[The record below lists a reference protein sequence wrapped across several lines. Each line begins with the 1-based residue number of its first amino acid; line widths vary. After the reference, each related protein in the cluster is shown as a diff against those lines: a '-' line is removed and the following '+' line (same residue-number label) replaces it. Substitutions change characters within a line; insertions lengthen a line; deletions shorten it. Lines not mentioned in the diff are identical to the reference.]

1 MQITINVSDKQIKS
15 AINELLDNE
24 IFDQYDKALIKEAH
38 YKKSVTANDIFECA
52 QFQERLAKALR
63 TVAQDAVE
71 DSLYETVCYDVEVV
85 QVTHIMNS
93 LDKMLADFR
102 EKQAA
107 NREAEEVK
115 RMVKTLE
122 KAGFK
127 IVKA

>member
-1 MQITINVSDKQIKS
+1 
-15 AINELLDNE
+15 
-24 IFDQYDKALIKEAH
+24 
-38 YKKSVTANDIFECA
+38 
-52 QFQERLAKALR
+52 LAKALR
-63 TVAQDAVE
+63 TVAEDAVL
-71 DSLYETVCYDVEVV
+71 DSLHETVCNDVEVV
-85 QVTHIMNS
+85 QVPGIIKI
-93 LDKMLADFR
+93 LDKMLSDFR